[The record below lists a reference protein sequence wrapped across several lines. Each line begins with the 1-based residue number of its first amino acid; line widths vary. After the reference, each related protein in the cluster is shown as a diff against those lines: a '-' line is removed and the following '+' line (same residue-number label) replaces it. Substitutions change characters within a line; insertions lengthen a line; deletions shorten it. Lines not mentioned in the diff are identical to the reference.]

1 MIYIYIFKY
10 LKTSKNYIT
19 YIYITQKYDRFKNL
33 INKSI
38 NLSLYP

>member
-19 YIYITQKYDRFKNL
+19 YIYITQNMTDSK
-33 INKSI
+33 IS
-38 NLSLYP
+38 